1 MHHQHL
7 PDDAGGQKDVQSS
20 TEEDKPLLPAA
31 AAAATSKRKP
41 AASSTTAKPAKRRNT
56 SKNQDDDSDLEGEE
70 ELGTRFR
77 WTDELHQYFLSCIFE
92 LGLEAASPKKIFV
105 KMLSNPTFAKTLLD
119 QEMMERMFDTQQ
131 NGSVLS
137 TTTTAATAGSKAF
150 LPSHVKSHLQR
161 FRSNVPNP
169 KQAFVQQ
176 VVDLMEE
183 AKQKHTNDKHHHHA
197 SKVLNPQFH
206 AYPFTAHR
214 SFSDSQ
220 QQQLVGG
227 NGSRLHHH
235 HHHHLTSTGSSAN
248 GGGMS
253 LNTPLFAAAT
263 FSGELQMLDPSMLLS
278 NSTAGGAS
286 SMAMSLPPPSL
297 SSASSSASGPAMT
310 YASSSSSAMAAA
322 AAASASASAGG
333 GMIPDIAQKMQIQTE
348 LRQQIELRFQDSLV
362 ANLDFHQHGQPPSH
376 SHSHAQSMFA
386 NQGYG
391 SMSPH
396 LPPSTASA
404 AAGGG
409 GMMGHGSGALP
420 AGAGGTNMSG
430 LDDDNLFEWLE
441 APDDFFVSSL
451 NEDL

>member
-1 MHHQHL
+1 MHHHHL
-7 PDDAGGQKDVQSS
+7 PDDAGQKDFQSS
-20 TEEDKPLLPAA
+20 SNDEDKPLT
-31 AAAATSKRKP
+31 ATNKRKP
-41 AASSTTAKPAKRRNT
+41 ATSTTAKPAKRKNT
-56 SKNQDDDSDLEGEE
+56 LKNQDDDSDLEGEE

-119 QEMMERMFDTQQ
+119 QEMLERMFDTQQ
-131 NGSVLS
+131 NGGVLS

-214 SFSDSQ
+214 SFPDA
-220 QQQLVGG
+220 QLVVSNG
-227 NGSRLHHH
+227 NGTRLG
-235 HHHHLTSTGSSAN
+235 HHLPPPSSTGLSI
-248 GGGMS
+248 
-253 LNTPLFAAAT
+253 NTPLFTAAT

-278 NSTAGGAS
+278 TSTTTAAAASS
-286 SMAMSLPPPSL
+286 SMAMLLPPPSL
-297 SSASSSASGPAMT
+297 SSSSAPSMA
-310 YASSSSSAMAAA
+310 YASSSSSTAAA
-322 AAASASASAGG
+322 AAAAAAATASSSLAGG
-333 GMIPDIAQKMQIQTE
+333 GGGVIPDIAQKMQIQTE

-362 ANLDFHQHGQPPSH
+362 ANLDFHQHGPS
-376 SHSHAQSMFA
+376 SHAQLLFT

-391 SMSPH
+391 GNISP
-396 LPPSTASA
+396 PTTTAMA
-404 AAGGG
+404 
-409 GMMGHGSGALP
+409 MGNGSGAHAVLS
-420 AGAGGTNMSG
+420 AGAGGTSMSG